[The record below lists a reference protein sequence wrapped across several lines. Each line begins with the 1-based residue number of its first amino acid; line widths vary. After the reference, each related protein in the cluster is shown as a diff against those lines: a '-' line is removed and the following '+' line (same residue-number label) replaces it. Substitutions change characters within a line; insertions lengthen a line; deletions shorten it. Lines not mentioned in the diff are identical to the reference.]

1 MFVKKKSKKLTGN
14 KGSRVSKK
22 RTPVYIGVEISGKNM
37 LKNIKDKYKKYEDD
51 YKNKKSLLYQDLER
65 KKYSNNE
72 KRIYFKAISEILLQS
87 YLICY
92 GLRKMAEIK
101 IEINDISRLN
111 DIKKYIEMNKIINY
125 YKIKRDVNHLNIY
138 YLYLFNQQEK
148 TEYNNNN
155 NKNKRGIEMATK
167 LGEGSI
173 GDFYTCKTE
182 SKEWKKYEW
191 RIVISC
197 DSSEIFAQM
206 CKFEKI
212 ADTENMKTIMDIY
225 SKILDA
231 FKELDSKFNSQLN
244 PLKINI
250 YKTKV
255 KI

>member
-1 MFVKKKSKKLTGN
+1 MFGNKKSKKSTRN

-22 RTPVYIGVEISGKNM
+22 KFPEQINIEISGKNI

-65 KKYSNNE
+65 KKYSDNE

-101 IEINDISRLN
+101 IEIDNISRLN
-111 DIKKYIEMNKIINY
+111 DIKKYIETNKIINY
-125 YKIKRDVNHLNIY
+125 YKIKKDVNHLNIY
-138 YLYLFNQQEK
+138 YLYLFNEQEK
-148 TEYNNNN
+148 KEYN
-155 NKNKRGIEMATK
+155 NKRGIEMATK

-231 FKELDSKFNSQLN
+231 FKELDSKFNSPLN